1 MMLFTCC
8 ALSRIESRRPGLAA
22 GAPGAAG
29 GEAPAWAE
37 GAAGCA
43 AAGGFF
49 GARPWVVSM
58 NATATA
64 TMTATA
70 APPMMINR
78 LRDAAP
84 PSTAVGAPGRA
95 DSGLPTGWG
104 PVLECVGVAGAVDCA
119 LSDVA
124 DAPVGEPSM
133 ASISASTLSISVLVR

>member
-1 MMLFTCC
+1 MMLFSCC
-8 ALSRIESRRPGLAA
+8 ALSRIESRRPGVAA

-29 GEAPAWAE
+29 GEAPVWAE

-58 NATATA
+58 NTTATA

-95 DSGLPTGWG
+95 DSVPLTGWG
-104 PVLECVGVAGAVDCA
+104 PVLGCVGGVGAVACA
-119 LSDVA
+119 LSDVG
-124 DAPVGEPSM
+124 DAPGGEPSM
-133 ASISASTLSISVLVR
+133 GSI